1 MILRLGMLYTAT
13 ACGKL
18 KFDYLN
24 STRPWG
30 FVLEFFLC
38 SFFWVCLFIVW
49 GFFLL
54 LLFILFFLSLV
65 HVGLVMTLRKTYETG
80 IW

>member
-38 SFFWVCLFIVW
+38 MFVYCL
-49 GFFLL
+49 GFFSVVIIY
-54 LLFILFFLSLV
+54 FIFLVIGSRRFSHDIKKNL
-65 HVGLVMTLRKTYETG
+65 
-80 IW
+80 